1 MLQILWNYLAYAG
14 VAGLKQSAEQKHVV
28 LINGLCLSIIL
39 FSLLNLIL
47 SAVFVGVHPYQFIVL
62 GYAFLLPLTIVLNQ
76 KQRYLT
82 ARLYF
87 TVLSLSALICGAV
100 LFGYQSQFYLFIGT
114 VILLS
119 FFLYPDREQVW
130 PYLIAASG
138 IAALIYILIEQPP
151 PASGFPLE
159 FLALQGKITTASFF
173 FLLTVFAVYIRK
185 SFLIT
190 ERYLEAER
198 HKSEK
203 LLRNIL
209 PAKVIQQLRENPDSI
224 AERFED
230 CTVLFSDIV
239 GFSELS
245 RKLSAVEVVRLLNEL
260 FSAFDDLAE
269 KHGLEKIKTIGDAY
283 MAVGGL
289 PDPDP
294 YHAERT
300 ARFAIDLLTVIS
312 DYRRQNDHALEIR
325 IGIAS
330 GAAVA
335 GVIGKKKFI
344 YDLWGDSVNT
354 ASRMES
360 HGLPGQIQ
368 VTENTYALLKDK
380 FLFKER
386 GSIEVKGMGHIRS
399 YLLEGPAS

>member
-1 MLQILWNYLAYAG
+1 MLQILWNYVAYAG
-14 VAGLKQSAEQKHVV
+14 VSGLKQSAEQKHVV
-28 LINGLCLSIIL
+28 LINGLCISISL
-39 FSLLNLIL
+39 FSLLNLLL
-47 SAVFVGVHPYQFIVL
+47 SALFVGTHPYQWIFL
-62 GYAFLLPLTIVLNQ
+62 AYSFLLPFSIVFNH

-87 TVLSLSALICGAV
+87 SSLSLGALVCGAL
-100 LFGYQSQFYLFIGT
+100 LFGYESQFYLFIAS

-119 FFLYPDREQVW
+119 FFLFPDHEQIW
-130 PYLIAASG
+130 PYLVSAAG
-138 IAALIYILIEQPP
+138 IAALIYILIEQPAAAP
-151 PASGFPLE
+151 GFPVELIS
-159 FLALQGKITTASFF
+159 LQSKITTASFF
-173 FLLTVFAVYIRK
+173 FLVTLFAVYIRK

-209 PAKVIQQLRENPDSI
+209 PAKVIEQLRENPDSI

-245 RKLSAVEVVRLLNEL
+245 RKLSAVEVVRLLNDL

-289 PDPDP
+289 PEPDP
-294 YHAERT
+294 EHAERI
-300 ARFAIDLLTVIS
+300 ARFAIDLLSVIS
-312 DYRRQNDHALEIR
+312 NYRREHDHALEIR

-368 VTENTYALLKDK
+368 VTENTYSLLKDK

-386 GSIEVKGMGHIRS
+386 GSIEVKGMGLIRS
-399 YLLEGPAS
+399 YFLEGPAL